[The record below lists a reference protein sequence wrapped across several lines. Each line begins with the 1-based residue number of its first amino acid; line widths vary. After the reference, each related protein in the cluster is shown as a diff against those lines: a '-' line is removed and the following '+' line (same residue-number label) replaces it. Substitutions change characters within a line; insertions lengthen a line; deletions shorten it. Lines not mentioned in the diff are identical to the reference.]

1 MTDPNQLLRL
11 TDVSKLTTLGKS
23 TVLLWVAQGKFPKP
37 IMLSKTTK
45 VWRYQ
50 DVVSW
55 ISKST
60 QSALHED
67 ALTSIAVTPKLQAVG

>member
-1 MTDPNQLLRL
+1 MTDPNQLMRL

-23 TVLLWVAQGKFPKP
+23 TLLLWVAQGKFPKP

-50 DVVSW
+50 DVINW
-55 ISKST
+55 IADSA
-60 QSALHED
+60 QSALDED
-67 ALTSIAVTPKLQAVG
+67 AQTRVAMTPKLHAVG